1 MKKWKCIICGE
12 VGEGE
17 NAPEK
22 CPICGVPADKFEE
35 VK

>member
-12 VGEGE
+12 IVEGE
-17 NAPEK
+17 TAPEE
-22 CPICGVPADKFEE
+22 CPVCGVPADKFEE